1 MNPIEN
7 TGIFFYSNRYDA
19 QFYILDNRVAETIPG
34 VSVIRR
40 SPTYFRHWPGMI
52 DIVHPYFL
60 I

>member
-7 TGIFFYSNRYDA
+7 TGIYFCLNRYDA
-19 QFYILDNRVAETIPG
+19 QFYILDNREVETIHG
-34 VSVIRR
+34 VIEIRR